1 MFWEALILQAKTST
15 HSTYNIG
22 DRASPCLTPLSNGIE
37 SDKKSLT
44 RTHIYAAL
52 YRVAMQVETM
62 DRSRII
68 QVSLEKRIYLHKQ
81 RLSPDPGKTG
91 YQIRHYVR

>member
-22 DRASPCLTPLSNGIE
+22 DRASPCLTLLSNGIE

-44 RTHIYAAL
+44 RTCIYAAL
-52 YRVAMQVETM
+52 YRVAMQV
-62 DRSRII
+62 RNHGQKPNNSSKSR
-68 QVSLEKRIYLHKQ
+68 KKD
-81 RLSPDPGKTG
+81 LSTQAKAFS
-91 YQIRHYVR
+91 